1 MRVMN
6 KDWQDLQVLM
16 KASPFSGLPDEALV
30 RLAKILEPQRVDT
43 GRVLCR
49 EGEKEERFC
58 ILEKGLLKAYRA
70 LPSGREITVFLLKP
84 SDSFGFLPL
93 LDGGP
98 FPLSVQAVAPST
110 VFVLRRQAFLA
121 FLRETPDFSRVLLE
135 HLAGKLRECVD
146 RLGVVTSQGAVAR
159 TAHALLSL
167 ATLVSD
173 GSDSAEVTLPVSQEE
188 LAHTL
193 GVAPENLSRALTRL
207 IKDGQIARAGR
218 RRFRIISVTRLKATA
233 EER

>member
-1 MRVMN
+1 MHRV
-6 KDWQDLQVLM
+6 
-16 KASPFSGLPDEALV
+16 E
-30 RLAKILEPQRVDT
+30 T
-43 GRVLCR
+43 GQVLCR

-98 FPLSVQAVAPST
+98 FPLSVQAVAPSK

-121 FLRETPDFSRVLLE
+121 FLRETPDLPPGVLLGAPCRE
-135 HLAGKLRECVD
+135 TAGVRGPPRRGHEP
-146 RLGVVTSQGAVAR
+146 GAAAR

-167 ATLVSD
+167 AKLVND

-188 LAHTL
+188 LARTL
-193 GVAPENLSRALTRL
+193 GVAPENLSRALARL
-207 IKDGQIARAGR
+207 IKEGQIACTGR
-218 RRFRIISVTRLKATA
+218 RRFRIISVTRLRALA

>member
-1 MRVMN
+1 MD
-6 KDWQDLQVLM
+6 KDREELQVLM
-16 KASPFSGLPDEALV
+16 KATPFAGLSDEAFIRLV
-30 RLAKILEPQRVDT
+30 KILEMHRVET
-43 GRVLCR
+43 GQVLCR

-98 FPLSVQAVAPST
+98 FPLSVQAVAPSK

-121 FLRETPDFSRVLLE
+121 FLGETPDFSRVLLE

-146 RLGVVTSQGAVAR
+146 RLGVVTSQGAAAR

-167 ATLVSD
+167 AKLVND

-188 LAHTL
+188 LARTL
-193 GVAPENLSRALTRL
+193 GVAPENLSRALARL
-207 IKDGQIARAGR
+207 IKEGQIARTGR
-218 RRFRIISVTRLKATA
+218 RRFRIISVTRLRALA